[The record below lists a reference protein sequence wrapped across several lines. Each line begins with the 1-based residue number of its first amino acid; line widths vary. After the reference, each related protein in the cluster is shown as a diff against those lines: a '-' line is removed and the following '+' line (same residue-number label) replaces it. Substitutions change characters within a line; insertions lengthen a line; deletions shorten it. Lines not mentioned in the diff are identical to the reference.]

1 MRAYILSIGTELVH
15 GRLTDTNATFLAQ
28 ELLLSGIELLHVIQ
42 TGDDLPRLAA
52 IIRAASNDADLI
64 ICTGGVGPTAD
75 DLTREA
81 IAAVAGETPEV
92 DPQLLAGIQAFFAS
106 RGMTMPAQN
115 GKQAWLIP
123 SAVALD
129 NPVGTAPG
137 WFARIGATKI
147 VAMPGVPREMFRMW
161 REQAMPRIAA
171 DLPPRVV
178 SAVTFRTIG
187 IGESAAE
194 LEVADLVAIE
204 NPTVSTY
211 AKDDGVQVRVSAVAT
226 TASDAVA
233 LRDVTAAEVQKRL
246 GRYIFGTD
254 DESLPS
260 AIRRALTAA
269 GLTLAVSERGSGGRF
284 ASLIQSDPEAEDVLL
299 GASSAPTGPNNGGGQ
314 SESKL
319 AELARTHFRSSVGL
333 GILVRV
339 DADERNVFKGTAEI
353 AITGER
359 TLSQSFALRGGF
371 EDIQRRAALSAADLL
386 LQSLRQP
393 STA

>member
-28 ELLLSGIELLHVIQ
+28 ELLLSGIELLHVVQ
-42 TGDDLPRLAA
+42 TGDDLPRLIA
-52 IIRAASNDADLI
+52 IIRAAATDADLI

-81 IAAVAGETPEV
+81 IAAVAGETPEI
-92 DPQLLAGIQAFFAS
+92 DPGLLAGIQAFFAS

-194 LEVADLVAIE
+194 LEVADLVAIA

-211 AKDDGVQVRVSAVAT
+211 AKDDGVQIRVSAVAA
-226 TASDAVA
+226 TASQAIA
-233 LRDVTAAEVQKRL
+233 LRDVTATEVRKRL
-246 GRYIFGTD
+246 DRYIYGAD

-260 AIRRALTAA
+260 AIRRALTRA

-284 ASLIQSDPEAEDVLL
+284 ASLLQSDPLAGDVLL
-299 GASSAPTGPNNGGGQ
+299 GAASAPVGPDEDSGR
-314 SESKL
+314 SES
-319 AELARTHFRSSVGL
+319 ELADEVRIDHGSSVAL
-333 GILVRV
+333 GIVVRV
-339 DADERNVFKGTAEI
+339 QADERNVFTGTADI
-353 AITGER
+353 ALVGEL
-359 TLSQSFALRGGF
+359 TISQSFALRGGF
-371 EDIQRRAALSAADLL
+371 EDVQRRAALSAADLL
-386 LQSLRQP
+386 LQALRRS